1 VTPARRRSTL
11 PLATRREI
19 VPRIGYVLV
28 LVAAVLWLVPILWML
43 VASVRPQS
51 FGGPGMASLIP
62 DFAPTSRNFIDAWE
76 AADFPRYYLNSAIIV
91 AGILA
96 VQLVT
101 ITLAGYAF
109 ARLAFPGKE
118 WLFYFF
124 LVQLMLVPVVL
135 IVPNLS
141 MVARIG
147 LYDTLV
153 GVMAPYF
160 ASAFGT
166 FLMRQTF
173 ASIPRELEDA
183 ALVDGASVIQRIR
196 HIYVPL
202 ALPAFLAFAVV
213 SVTAHWNEFLWPLMV
228 INSPDKRPLTVGLA
242 AFTRGQEGAQA
253 WGVIAAGTLLVVAPL
268 LLLFLLFQRR
278 FINSFVTSGIK

>member
-1 VTPARRRSTL
+1 VIPSRRRSTL

-19 VPRIGYVLV
+19 VPRIGYGLV
-28 LVAAVLWLVPILWML
+28 LVAAALWLVPILWML

-62 DFAPTSRNFIDAWE
+62 DAQPTFRNFIDAWE

-96 VQLVT
+96 IQLAT

-109 ARLAFPGKE
+109 ARLAFPGKQ
-118 WLFYFF
+118 WLFYVF
-124 LVQLMLVPVVL
+124 LLQLMLVPVVL

-141 MVARIG
+141 MVARLG

>member
-1 VTPARRRSTL
+1 VIPSRRRNTL
-11 PLATRREI
+11 PLATRREVI
-19 VPRIGYVLV
+19 PRIGYALV
-28 LVAAVLWLVPILWML
+28 LVAAALWLVPILWML

-62 DFAPTSRNFIDAWE
+62 DAQPTSRNFVDAWE

-96 VQLVT
+96 TQLVT

-109 ARLAFPGKE
+109 ARLTFPGKQG
-118 WLFYFF
+118 LFYVF

-141 MVARIG
+141 MVARLG

-173 ASIPRELEDA
+173 ASIPKELEDA

-268 LLLFLLFQRR
+268 LLRFVLFQRR

>member
-1 VTPARRRSTL
+1 VTSLRRRSTL

-19 VPRIGYVLV
+19 VPRIGYGLV

-62 DFAPTSRNFIDAWE
+62 DTQPTSRNFIDAWE

-96 VQLVT
+96 IQLVT

-109 ARLAFPGKE
+109 ARLAFPGKQ
-118 WLFYFF
+118 WLFYVF
-124 LVQLMLVPVVL
+124 LLQLMLVPVVL

-202 ALPAFLAFAVV
+202 GLPAFLAFAVV

-253 WGVIAAGTLLVVAPL
+253 WGVIAAGTLLVVGPL
-268 LLLFLLFQRR
+268 VLLFLLFQRR

>member
-1 VTPARRRSTL
+1 VIPSRRRNTL
-11 PLATRREI
+11 PLATRREVI
-19 VPRIGYVLV
+19 PRIGYALV
-28 LVAAVLWLVPILWML
+28 LVAAALWLVPILWML

-51 FGGPGMASLIP
+51 FGGGMASLIP
-62 DFAPTSRNFIDAWE
+62 DAQPTSRNFVDAWE
-76 AADFPRYYLNSAIIV
+76 AADFPRYYLNSALIV

-96 VQLVT
+96 IQLAT

-109 ARLAFPGKE
+109 ARLTFPGKQG
-118 WLFYFF
+118 LFYVF
-124 LVQLMLVPVVL
+124 LLQLMLVPVVL

-141 MVARIG
+141 MVARLG

-183 ALVDGASVIQRIR
+183 ALVDGANVIQRIR

-268 LLLFLLFQRR
+268 LVLFVLFQRR

>member
-1 VTPARRRSTL
+1 MIPSRRRSTL

-19 VPRIGYVLV
+19 VPRIGYGLV
-28 LVAAVLWLVPILWML
+28 LVAAALWLVPILWML

-62 DFAPTSRNFIDAWE
+62 DAQLTFRNFIDAWE

-96 VQLVT
+96 IQLAT

-109 ARLAFPGKE
+109 ARLAFPGKQ
-118 WLFYFF
+118 WLFYVF
-124 LVQLMLVPVVL
+124 LLQLMLVPVVL

-141 MVARIG
+141 MVARLG

>member
-1 VTPARRRSTL
+1 MTPSRRRSTL

-19 VPRIGYVLV
+19 IPRIGYGLV

-43 VASVRPQS
+43 VASVRSQS

-62 DFAPTSRNFIDAWE
+62 DAQPTSRNFIDAWE

-96 VQLVT
+96 IQLVT

-109 ARLAFPGKE
+109 ARLAFPGKQ
-118 WLFYFF
+118 WLFYVF
-124 LVQLMLVPVVL
+124 LLQLMLVPVVL

-228 INSPDKRPLTVGLA
+228 INTPDKRPLTVGLA

>member
-1 VTPARRRSTL
+1 MALRRRRAL
-11 PLATRREI
+11 PLATRRELT
-19 VPRIGYVLV
+19 PRIGHVLV
-28 LVAAVLWLVPILWML
+28 QVAALLWLVPMLWML

-62 DFAPTSRNFIDAWE
+62 DAAPTLRNFIEAWE
-76 AADFPRYYLNSAIIV
+76 AADFPRYYLNTVIIV

-109 ARLAFPGKE
+109 ARLAFPGKQ
-118 WLFYFF
+118 WLFYLF

-135 IVPNLS
+135 IVPNLT
-141 MVARIG
+141 MVARVG
-147 LYDTLV
+147 LYDTLA

-173 ASIPRELEDA
+173 AAIPRELEDA
-183 ALVDGASVIQRIR
+183 AQVDGASVLQRIR

>member
-1 VTPARRRSTL
+1 MTRSRRRSAL
-11 PLATRREI
+11 PLATRHEI
-19 VPRIGYVLV
+19 GPRIGYVLV
-28 LVAAVLWLVPILWML
+28 LAAAGLWLVPILWML
-43 VASVRPQS
+43 VASMRPQS
-51 FGGPGMASLIP
+51 FAGPGMASLIP
-62 DFAPTSRNFIDAWE
+62 DAQPTSRNFIDAWE
-76 AADFPRYYLNSAIIV
+76 AADFPRYYLNSAIVV

-96 VQLVT
+96 AQLVT

-109 ARLAFPGKE
+109 ARLAFPGKQ
-118 WLFYFF
+118 WLFYLF
-124 LVQLMLVPVVL
+124 LLQLMLVPVVL
-135 IVPNLS
+135 IVPNLT
-141 MVARIG
+141 MLARIG

-253 WGVIAAGTLLVVAPL
+253 WGVIAAGTLLVIAPL